1 MQQVVRKRP
10 QKSNWEIIL
19 HYMSLPIY
27 PNAKKLLVFGEDDSR
42 CLSNFLQSHIFNS
55 LIIFLEPAINLI
67 SGIFDVQ
74 K

>member
-1 MQQVVRKRP
+1 
-10 QKSNWEIIL
+10 
-19 HYMSLPIY
+19 MSLPIY

-42 CLSNFLQSHIFNS
+42 CLSNFLQSHIFNC